1 MAPARVAVVCA
12 CLLLAAAPAAARQDD
27 PGSRVE
33 HGEYL
38 VHAAGC
44 VTCHSREGDDAVP
57 LAGDRA
63 LETRYGTFRTP
74 NITPDPDTGVGDWTE
89 AEFVRALRHGVSP
102 TGDPYYPAFPYPSY
116 AGMTRADARAIF
128 AYLQSLEPVSRAV
141 ASHDLH
147 FPYNLRFMLWP
158 WRWLFFETGAYQR
171 DPERSARWNRGAY
184 LVRHLGHCGE
194 CHTPRNWLGA
204 KIEAR
209 HLAGN
214 PDGPEGASVPN
225 ITPHPD
231 DGIGAWSRVDL
242 TFFLETGFQPDG
254 DVVGKGMSA
263 VVRDSTG
270 KLTGA
275 DREAIADYL
284 MAVEALPSAGDAAAE

>member
-1 MAPARVAVVCA
+1 MAVA
-12 CLLLAAAPAAARQDD
+12 CLSLAAAPAVAADD
-27 PGSRVE
+27 DGRSRIE
-33 HGEYL
+33 QGEYL

-44 VTCHSREGDDAVP
+44 VTCHTREDDDAAP
-57 LAGDRA
+57 LAGGRA

-74 NITPDPDTGVGDWTE
+74 NITPDSATGIGGWTE

-102 TGDPYYPAFPYPSY
+102 AGDPYYPAFPYPSY
-116 AGMTRADARAIF
+116 AGMTRADARAVF
-128 AYLQSLEPVSRAV
+128 AYLQSLEPVSREV
-141 ASHDLH
+141 ASHDLR
-147 FPYNLRFMLWP
+147 FPYNLRVVLWP
-158 WRWLFFETGAYQR
+158 WRWLFLETGAYQR
-171 DPERSARWNRGAY
+171 DAERSARWNRGAY

-214 PDGPEGASVPN
+214 PDGPEGRNVPN

-231 DGIGAWSRVDL
+231 DGIGGWGEVDL
-242 TFFLETGFQPDG
+242 TFFLETGFKPDG
-254 DVVGKGMSA
+254 DVAGGGMSA

-270 KLTGA
+270 PLSA
-275 DREAIADYL
+275 DDRGAIADYL
-284 MAVEALPSAGDAAAE
+284 MSLEPRPSRGGDSAAD